1 MPHMD
6 TTFFLNFISE
16 IAYFL
21 IVFGV
26 LFAFA
31 IFKGRQAII
40 NIIVALYLALLIS
53 IEFPYYDQVLGSITG
68 AMSVSA
74 AKLSIFLVFTLLM
87 TILCFRIMPDEFRE
101 MKLESLRKKFTYA
114 LLATVLVM
122 IFSFNV
128 LPVTEFL
135 TPGTPLQTLFA
146 PQEYFFWWL
155 ILPLI
160 GLFIL

>member
-1 MPHMD
+1 MD
-6 TTFFLNFISE
+6 TSTFLNFASE

-26 LFAFA
+26 LFMFA
-31 IFKGRQAII
+31 VVWGRQAII

-53 IEFPYYDQVLGSITG
+53 IEFPYYDQVLGSLSG
-68 AMSVSA
+68 AVSLSV
-74 AKLSIFLVFTLLM
+74 AKLSIFLVFTMLA

-101 MKLESLRKKFTYA
+101 MKLESLSKKFLHA
-114 LLATVLVM
+114 LSATILIMV
-122 IFSFNV
+122 FSFNV

-155 ILPLI
+155 VLPLVL
-160 GLFIL
+160 LFLI

>member
-1 MPHMD
+1 MD
-6 TTFFLNFISE
+6 TTFFLNFLSE

-26 LFAFA
+26 LFALA

-53 IEFPYYDQVLGSITG
+53 VEFPYYDQVLGSLSG
-68 AMSVSA
+68 AISVSA
-74 AKLSIFLVFTLLM
+74 AKLAIFFAFALLT

-101 MKLESLRKKFTYA
+101 MKLESFTKKFMHA

-135 TPGTPLQTLFA
+135 TPGTPLQSLFA
-146 PQEYFFWWL
+146 PTEYFFWWL